1 MLRYKSQTPNKAN
14 HSDNSEINR
23 IISAAVVNKRF
34 RNTLLSNPSTAIS
47 QGYCGES
54 FRLSI
59 EQKQHIS
66 TIKEHSL
73 EGFAAQLAQI

>member
-1 MLRYKSQTPNKAN
+1 MLRYINPAHNKAN
-14 HSDNSEINR
+14 HPVNPEISR
-23 IISAAVVNKRF
+23 IISAAVVNKHFCRA
-34 RNTLLSNPSTAIS
+34 LLSNPSTAIS

-54 FRLSI
+54 FNLSL
-59 EQKQHIS
+59 EQKQRIS